1 MMELAASFKEFDLRY
16 IVQRKVDKDLRYTGA
31 AEAADARDRST
42 QA

>member
-1 MMELAASFKEFDLRY
+1 
-16 IVQRKVDKDLRYTGA
+16 VQRKVDKDLRYTGA